1 MPWLTGLAQ
10 SVSIS
15 VQSSNFFSW
24 GRLIFSNTDVQA
36 LSFDIE
42 LLLKQRWAIK
52 YRIKKFSDE
61 EFIEVITRIDKI
73 NGLLKYL
80 MVTYTG

>member
-1 MPWLTGLAQ
+1 
-10 SVSIS
+10 VK
-15 VQSSNFFSW
+15 SSNFFSW

-36 LSFDIE
+36 LSFDIK
-42 LLLKQRWAIK
+42 LLLKQRWAFV